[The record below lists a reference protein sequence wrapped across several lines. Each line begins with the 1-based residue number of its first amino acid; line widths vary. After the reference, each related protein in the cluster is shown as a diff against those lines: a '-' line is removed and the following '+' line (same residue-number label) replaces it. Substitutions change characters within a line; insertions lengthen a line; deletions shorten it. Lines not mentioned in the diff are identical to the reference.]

1 MDVLL
6 SLPTDDQ
13 FRTKL
18 NTARRLCENGVE
30 GDLHFVQV
38 SHCPVTSLYL
48 ITGPLREDSNTVHQ
62 TNMRLV
68 AQPDNFPEF
77 PRTMYSSQQKGYKY
91 HLEKCRD
98 AYELDNSVGFNP
110 LDFQTY
116 RETFMNI
123 CGHIDTV
130 LHQYHGIK
138 CYNDGNLNNNMFSN
152 MFFMHVCGVLNIL
165 KCETKGQAMP
175 LVFVL
180 TPMMEVVLSE
190 WRNVLVHSMLTEY
203 ELHFLIKEIDYFY
216 TCYAYF
222 GNYSMLPIRTQVS
235 EDCDVFV
242 RSSFFTNNDHF
253 VEHQMGKMK
262 ELNQNHTHVPTMIVM
277 CS

>member
-18 NTARRLCENGVE
+18 NTACTLCENGAA
-30 GDLHFVQV
+30 GDLHFLQL

-48 ITGPLREDSNTVHQ
+48 VTGPLREDSNTLHQ
-62 TNMRLV
+62 TNMRVV

-98 AYELDNSVGFNP
+98 AYKQDNSVGFNP

-116 RETFMNI
+116 RETLFMNI
-123 CGHIDTV
+123 CRHIDAA
-130 LHQYHGIK
+130 LCQHHGIK
-138 CYNDGNLNNNMFSN
+138 CYNDGNLSNNTFSN
-152 MFFMHVCGVLNIL
+152 VFFMHVCNILNML
-165 KCETKGQAMP
+165 KCEKKGQAMP
-175 LVFVL
+175 IIFVV
-180 TPMMEVVLSE
+180 TPTFEVALSK
-190 WRNVLVHSMLTEY
+190 WKNVLVHSMLTVY
-203 ELHFLIKEIDYFY
+203 ELQFIMKEIDYFY

-222 GNYSMLPIRTQVS
+222 GNFIMLPIRTQVI
-235 EDCDVFV
+235 ENCDVFV
-242 RSSFFTNNDHF
+242 RSSFFIRW
-253 VEHQMGKMK
+253 GR
-262 ELNQNHTHVPTMIVM
+262 
-277 CS
+277 